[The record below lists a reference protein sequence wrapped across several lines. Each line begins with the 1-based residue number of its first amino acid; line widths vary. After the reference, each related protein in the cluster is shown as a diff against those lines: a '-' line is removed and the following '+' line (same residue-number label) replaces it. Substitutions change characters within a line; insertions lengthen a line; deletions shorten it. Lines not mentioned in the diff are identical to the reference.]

1 MSVSALRQQLAAI
14 LPPPRAGDGVAIP
27 TGIEA
32 LDRALSDGGVPSG
45 RLTEIQGARGSGR
58 TTLVRH
64 LVQTA
69 VEARR
74 WVAVIDGSR
83 TLAPREWAEAGDS
96 GRLWMIRPH
105 GTDKSAWCADILL
118 RSGAFSLVVLD
129 SPPPLS
135 RQAAVRLTRLAKEH
149 DVALVIVG
157 DSPVIG
163 SAVRLRVTRQRPE
176 ARSQRTKT
184 LESRVTSHESR
195 LDSRFTIHDSPVSAE
210 SRVTSHESRA
220 VAEPRVTSHE
230 SRITIRIDKGGSQVV
245 EVSCA
250 IEMARRLRSHSE
262 VPDRRGVATRNRR
275 GEKIDSPHRRESG
288 RRPATPDTPD
298 AGHENERERDG
309 GTLPRKRRFGEAYVR
324 RDQFILENQRPE
336 ARGQRKRRRVTS
348 HESRVTT

>member
-1 MSVSALRQQLAAI
+1 MSVSALRQQLAAL

-45 RLTEIQGARGSGR
+45 RLTEIQGVRGSGR

-135 RQAAVRLTRLAKEH
+135 RQVAVRLTRLAKEH

-195 LDSRFTIHDSPVSAE
+195 LDSRFPIPDSHISAE
-210 SRVTSHESRA
+210 S
-220 VAEPRVTSHE
+220 RVTSHE

-250 IEMARRLRSHSE
+250 IEMARRLRAHSE

-275 GEKIDSPHRRESG
+275 GEKIDSPHRREPG
-288 RRPATPDTPD
+288 RRPATPATSDT
-298 AGHENERERDG
+298 GHENERERDG

-324 RDQFILENQRPE
+324 RDQFILEKQRPE
-336 ARGQRKRRRVTS
+336 ARGQRKRSRVTS

>member
-1 MSVSALRQQLAAI
+1 MSALRQQLAAI
-14 LPPPRAGDGVAIP
+14 LPPPRASEGVAIP

-64 LVQTA
+64 LVQTT

-105 GTDKSAWCADILL
+105 GADRSAWCADILL

-135 RQAAVRLTRLAKEH
+135 RPVVVRLTRLAKEH

-195 LDSRFTIHDSPVSAE
+195 
-210 SRVTSHESRA
+210 
-220 VAEPRVTSHE
+220 
-230 SRITIRIDKGGSQVV
+230 ITIRIDKGGSQVV

-250 IEMARRLRSHSE
+250 IEMARRLRAHSE

-288 RRPATPDTPD
+288 RRPATPAASDT
-298 AGHENERERDG
+298 GHENERERDG

-336 ARGQRKRRRVTS
+336 ARGQRKRSRVTS